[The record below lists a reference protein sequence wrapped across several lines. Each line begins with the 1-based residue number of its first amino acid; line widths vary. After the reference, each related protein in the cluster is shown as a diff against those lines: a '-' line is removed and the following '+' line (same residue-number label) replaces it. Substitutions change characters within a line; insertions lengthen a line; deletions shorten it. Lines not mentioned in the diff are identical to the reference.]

1 MIILLHGGKQLHD
14 GNLFSNIVN
23 GLCEVGRTAF
33 SITDKILSYCVEETS
48 LY

>member
-1 MIILLHGGKQLHD
+1 MISLLHGRNQLHD

-33 SITDKILSYCVEETS
+33 SIKDKILSYCLEKTS